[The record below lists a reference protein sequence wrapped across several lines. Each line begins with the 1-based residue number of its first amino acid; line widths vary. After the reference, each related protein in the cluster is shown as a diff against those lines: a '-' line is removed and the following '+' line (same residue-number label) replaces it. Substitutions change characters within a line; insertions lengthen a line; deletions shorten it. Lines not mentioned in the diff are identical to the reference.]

1 MVKQTS
7 PKPSKLFS
15 LKEWLTLDDAAHH
28 LSLLFEEEVVVA
40 DVLRLALD
48 GHLMLSVWFVNKTRA
63 RKGRLVPLTECKM
76 SILPKFKGNP
86 PKTALPKQHS
96 FTHAELAVVL
106 IDLKDD
112 IVEGNIYLTP
122 DAIHWSDND
131 EWLVQDKDVVT
142 IDGIWDLPMV
152 GGEKL
157 DVEHRFQMETDGPA
171 ITLCNIEGAFV
182 HRDGIYCQVMEDF
195 EDNEFSDGSKASLEA
210 IKDRIELEGLDKQA
224 ADALLE
230 KHKIARQK
238 FLQDRQERDSSLRYY
253 PKAGLPDDAVW
264 VVKTAALREFERS
277 VSGKSASTEKP
288 LGKREEATLLNITGA
303 LLSLLLG
310 KTPAGKSQ
318 SVFKDQAAVIDALL
332 ASHEGKAGIAKRTLE
347 EKFAQA
353 KRNLSSS

>member
-1 MVKQTS
+1 MVKRTS
-7 PKPSKLFS
+7 QKPSKLLS

-28 LSLLFEEEVVVA
+28 LSLLFEEEVAVA

-48 GHLMLSVWFVNKTRA
+48 GHLTLSVWFVNKTMA
-63 RKGRLVPLTECKM
+63 RKGRLVPLSECKM
-76 SILPKFKGNP
+76 SILPNFKGNP
-86 PKTALPKQHS
+86 PKATMPMQHS
-96 FTHAELAVVL
+96 ITHEELAVVL
-106 IDLKDD
+106 PELKDD
-112 IVEGNIYLTP
+112 IAERNIFLTP
-122 DAIHWSDND
+122 DALRWSDND
-131 EWLVQDKDVVT
+131 EWLVHDEDVVS

-152 GGEKL
+152 GGESL

-182 HRDGIYCQVMEDF
+182 RRDGIYCQLMEDF
-195 EDNEFSDGSKASLEA
+195 ENNEFSGGSKASLEA
-210 IKDRIELEGLDKQA
+210 IKDRIELEGLDKQT

-230 KHKIARQK
+230 KHKAARQE
-238 FLQDRQERDSSLRYY
+238 FLRHRKEQDSSSHYY

-277 VSGKSASTEKP
+277 VSGKAVSTEKP

-303 LLSLLLG
+303 LLGLLLG
-310 KTPAGKSQ
+310 KTPAGKPQ

-332 ASHEGKAGIAKRTLE
+332 ASYEGKAGIAKRTLE
-347 EKFAQA
+347 EKFAEA